1 MAALLGFE
9 IQASL
14 HGAWGEELIRLLN
27 QALEWWD
34 TDFWDGGDTETF
46 VSVPFSELDFAPD
59 HLSSGP
65 VYGEAEGISLME
77 ILEVALNGGT
87 DPVSEEE
94 LPLEERD
101 SYDEAVQ
108 ESLLKGMY
116 ANGCLLVLDVEEN
129 VYGEEL
135 GKRRYQISSDGGHLL
150 VKVDEVEKE

>member
-46 VSVPFSELDFAPD
+46 VAPD

-150 VKVDEVEKE
+150 LKVDEVEKE